1 MSNLH
6 DNVDHTFEAVAR
18 LRRLL
23 AEHERSGALDTPFF
37 GGIRDAL
44 FELDAYGDAGESTAA

>member
-1 MSNLH
+1 MSNLR

-23 AEHERSGALDTPFF
+23 AEHERRGAPDTPFF
-37 GGIRDAL
+37 AGIRDAL
-44 FELDAYGDAGESTAA
+44 LELDAYADAGESNAA